1 LFPHAQGET
10 VDRVIAIDMP
20 AVKFDKRK
28 AYATATCHAEKAP
41 FLLATSV
48 GSEYA
53 YVQLASCTTLG
64 DVLEHACEAPFLL
77 LRNCSRLFVSRCLAN
92 GMARVLNGVRTIIII
107 NQSLS

>member
-1 LFPHAQGET
+1 

-53 YVQLASCTTLG
+53 YVKLASCTTL
-64 DVLEHACEAPFLL
+64 
-77 LRNCSRLFVSRCLAN
+77 
-92 GMARVLNGVRTIIII
+92 
-107 NQSLS
+107 